1 MVMTVGAVGRPPGP
15 SGEGDKM
22 DKWDNAAI
30 DGERWN
36 GSEASLALPSIQ
48 LVSDKRRIIM
58 VGVTAFRAGLT
69 GRSEGLAAGLPHFI
83 ATLAMLSF
91 FAVVANAKNRVLSSL
106 QVSPVCLAVQRY
118 ILLSAHI
125 EACVMRSSEEEIPS
139 ISEDNS
145 CHFPSA

>member
-1 MVMTVGAVGRPPGP
+1 MTVGAVGRPPGP

-36 GSEASLALPSIQ
+36 GSDASLALPSIQ

-58 VGVTAFRAGLT
+58 VGVTAFKAGLT
-69 GRSEGLAAGLPHFI
+69 GRSGGLAAGLPHFI

-106 QVSPVCLAVQRY
+106 QVSSIVCLVIQRC